1 MKEYTGYVN
10 PFIGTGGHGH
20 THPGAMLPHGMIQP
34 DPDTRIDGWDSCS
47 GYYYEDSTINGFAHT
62 RLSGTGCADF
72 GDFLL
77 MPTVG
82 EQKVEYLGKE
92 SQQRPFASAFSHR
105 NEYAEPGYYSV
116 FLDTYGVKAELTAT
130 ERAAM
135 HRYTFPESKE
145 SGFILDMDYNIQ
157 QQTNQVMEVEAV
169 NDTVLCGYKRSA
181 YWAWQQDL
189 YFYAVFSKPFTHTL
203 YTDTIEEGGQHIPV
217 CKMLLRFDTAEDEQV
232 MVRFSISSVDG
243 EGARQNLLAELPDW
257 DFDKVRADARKTWN
271 DCLSKIEV
279 KTEDPDQLAIFYTA
293 MYHAFLSPNLFT
305 DVDGRYLGMD
315 LKVHTTDKEDP
326 VYTTFSIWDTFRA
339 LHPLLTIIDPH
350 TNESYIRSLLKK
362 QREGGVFPKWDCA
375 ANYTGTMIGY
385 HAASIITDAYVK
397 GYRDFD
403 VREAYQAC
411 LRTAEYD
418 TTGIVGPK
426 WLVPFVMPR
435 ARYYK
440 DALGYIPCDLENESV
455 AKALE
460 YAYDDWCISV
470 LADSLGDVETRDKYA
485 RFAGAYKS
493 YFDPETRFMR
503 GRDSKGKWR
512 TPFNPRSSTHRS
524 DDYCEGTAWQWTW
537 FVPHDVPGLVGLM
550 GGEEAFA
557 GKLDSLFTVSSEL
570 EGETVS
576 ADISGLIGQ
585 YAHGNE
591 PSHHIIH
598 LYNYVNRPWRTQE
611 LVDSVLHSQYC
622 NAPDGLSGN
631 EDCGQ
636 MSAWYILNAMGFYQ
650 VCPGEPVYSIGRPLF
665 EEVTIHLP
673 GQKDFVIRTKNN
685 SKENKYVQ
693 SILLNG
699 KPLEQPFFTHSD
711 LTAGGVM
718 EISMGAE
725 PFKL

>member
-34 DPDTRIDGWDSCS
+34 GPDTRIDGWDSCS

-82 EQKVEYLGKE
+82 EQKVGYLGKE
-92 SQQRPFASAFSHR
+92 SQQRPFASAFSHE
-105 NEYAEPGYYSV
+105 NEHAEPGYYSV

-130 ERAAM
+130 GRAAM

-157 QQTNQVMEVEAV
+157 QQTNQAMEVEAV
-169 NDTVLCGYKRSA
+169 NDTVLRGYKRSA

-189 YFYAVFSKPFTHTL
+189 YFYAVFSKPFTYTL
-203 YTDTIEEGGQHIPV
+203 YTDTIEEGGQRIPV

-243 EGARQNLLAELPDW
+243 EGARRNLLAELPDW
-257 DFDKVRADARKTWN
+257 DFDRVRADARKTWN
-271 DCLSKIEV
+271 DCLSKIDV

-315 LKVHTTDKEDP
+315 LKVHTTDKKDP

-611 LVDSVLHSQYC
+611 LVDSVLHSQYR

-725 PFKL
+725 PFKP

>member
-34 DPDTRIDGWDSCS
+34 SPDTRIDGWDSCS

-189 YFYAVFSKPFTHTL
+189 YFYAVFSKPFIHTL
-203 YTDTIEEGGQHIPV
+203 YTDTIEEGGQQIPV

-611 LVDSVLHSQYC
+611 LVDSVLHSQYR

-725 PFKL
+725 PFKP